1 MTETITL
8 LSDVV
13 SAEPRPI
20 PYEVKPVDNASS
32 SGRPGNGRRRVP
44 FFIPASQAYYWSSAW
59 QDGEDHALREIG
71 MGNMRSFRSGAE
83 AAAWLL
89 ADGD

>member
-1 MTETITL
+1 MTATITL

-13 SAEPRPI
+13 SAEPRST
-20 PYEVKPVDNASS
+20 PYEVKPFDNASV
-32 SGRPGNGRRRVP
+32 SGRPQGGRRVP
-44 FFIPASQAYYWSSAW
+44 FFIPSSQAYYWSLAW
-59 QDGEDHALREIG
+59 QDDENQALREIKA
-71 MGNMRSFRSGAE
+71 GNVRSFESGAA